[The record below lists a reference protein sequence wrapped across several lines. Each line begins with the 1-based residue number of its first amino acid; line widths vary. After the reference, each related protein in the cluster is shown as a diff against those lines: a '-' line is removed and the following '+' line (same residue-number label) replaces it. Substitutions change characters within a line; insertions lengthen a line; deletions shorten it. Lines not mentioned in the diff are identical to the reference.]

1 MDNLFYRKSKGRP
14 DFRALAKKVLRNRRL
29 VLALIIG
36 IPLAAFVVF
45 GNHGI
50 LHRIRLQQRKAE
62 IESQIRAGEAER
74 KALEQESKKLDTD
87 KAEIEKVAREKHH
100 MSREG
105 EQVYRVTP
113 AK

>member
-1 MDNLFYRKSKGRP
+1 MDNLYRKNKGRP
-14 DFRALAKKVLRNRRL
+14 DLRALARKLLRNRRL

-50 LHRIRLQQRKAE
+50 LHRIRLQQQKAD

-87 KAEIEKVAREKHH
+87 RAEIEKVAREKHH

>member
-1 MDNLFYRKSKGRP
+1 MDNLFYRKNKGRP
-14 DFRALAKKVLRNRRL
+14 DFRALAKRVLKNRRL
-29 VLALIIG
+29 MIALIVG
-36 IPLAAFVVF
+36 IPLAGFVVF

-62 IESQIRAGEAER
+62 LESQIRAGEAER
-74 KALEQESKKLDTD
+74 KSLEAESKKLDGD

-100 MSREG
+100 MSRQG

>member
-1 MDNLFYRKSKGRP
+1 MDNLFYRKNRGRP
-14 DFRALAKKVLRNRRL
+14 DLRALAKRVLKNRRL
-29 VLALIIG
+29 MIALIVG
-36 IPLAAFVVF
+36 IPLAVFVVF

-50 LHRIRLQQRKAE
+50 LHRIRLQQRKTE
-62 IESQIRAGEAER
+62 LESQIRAGEAER
-74 KALEQESKKLDTD
+74 KSLEAESKKLDGD

-100 MSREG
+100 MSRQG

>member
-14 DFRALAKKVLRNRRL
+14 DIRALVRKILRNRRL
-29 VLALIIG
+29 MLALIIG
-36 IPLAAFVVF
+36 LPVAGFVVF

-50 LHRIRLQQRKAE
+50 LQRIRLQQKKTDLE
-62 IESQIRAGEAER
+62 MQIRAGEAER
-74 KALEQESKKLDTD
+74 KSLEQESKKLDSDRT
-87 KAEIEKVAREKHH
+87 EIEKVAREKHH
-100 MSREG
+100 MAREG

>member
-1 MDNLFYRKSKGRP
+1 MDNLFYRKNRGRP
-14 DFRALAKKVLRNRRL
+14 DLRALLKKLLKNRRL
-29 VLALIIG
+29 MLALVIALPVAG
-36 IPLAAFVVF
+36 FVVF

-50 LHRIRLQQRKAE
+50 LHRIRLQHRKE
-62 IESQIRAGEAER
+62 ELEMQIQAGEAE
-74 KALEQESKKLDTD
+74 KKSLEQESRRLDSD
-87 KAEIEKVAREKHH
+87 KAEIEKVAREKHN

>member
-1 MDNLFYRKSKGRP
+1 MDNLFYRKKKGRP
-14 DFRALAKKVLRNRRL
+14 DLKALLRKMVKNRRL
-29 VLALIIG
+29 MLALVIG
-36 IPLAAFVVF
+36 IPVFGFVVF

-50 LHRIRLQQRKAE
+50 LQRIRLGQRKADLE
-62 IESQIRAGEAER
+62 MQIRAEEAER
-74 KALEQESKKLDTD
+74 KSLEQESKKLDSD

-100 MSREG
+100 MARDG

>member
-1 MDNLFYRKSKGRP
+1 MDNLFYRKKKGRP
-14 DFRALAKKVLRNRRL
+14 DLRALARKMLKNRRL
-29 VLALIIG
+29 MLALIIG
-36 IPLAAFVVF
+36 IPVAGFVVF

-62 IESQIRAGEAER
+62 LEMQIRAGEAER
-74 KALEQESKKLDTD
+74 KSLELESKKLDTD

-100 MSREG
+100 MARDG

>member
-1 MDNLFYRKSKGRP
+1 MDNLFYRKNKGRP
-14 DFRALAKKVLRNRRL
+14 DLRALVRKILRNRRL
-29 VLALIIG
+29 MLILIITLPMAG
-36 IPLAAFVVF
+36 FVVF

-50 LHRIRLQQRKAE
+50 LHRIRMQQKKTE
-62 IESQIRAGEAER
+62 LEMQIREGEAQQ
-74 KALEQESKKLDTD
+74 KALEQEIKKLDSD

-100 MSREG
+100 MAREG

>member
-1 MDNLFYRKSKGRP
+1 MDNLFYRKKKGRP
-14 DFRALAKKVLRNRRL
+14 DLRALARKMLKNRRL
-29 VLALIIG
+29 MLALIVG
-36 IPLAAFVVF
+36 IPVAGFVVF

-50 LHRIRLQQRKAE
+50 LHRFRLQQRKAE
-62 IESQIRAGEAER
+62 
-74 KALEQESKKLDTD
+74 LESKKLDTD

-100 MSREG
+100 MAREG